1 MIKNYLII
9 VLMLAGICTKAQT
22 TLSSTSFTNNNGSGT
37 VTFNLQNTNGYDII
51 ITSVAGVT
59 GSSGSLTC
67 EVWYKTTPLSG
78 SPGAISTANGW
89 VLGATGSFT
98 GVSNTSSS
106 TTQPFLTNTNVV
118 IPANTTYAMA
128 IFATGQR
135 YSTISS
141 GTTTFSAGGVNFITG
156 TNFGYGG
163 GTPPATPGNSPRGW
177 IGQLTFI
184 PACINPSNL
193 AANNVTINSA
203 DISWGAVPNSFGY
216 EYLVDQNPGSPA
228 GSGTLIN
235 TTSQSVTGLSIN
247 TTYYFHVRNKC
258 NNAFSSWTNFPFTTA
273 DAYCKPPTNILF
285 SSTTSSATG
294 VLWSLMSTADHY
306 QYYFSESP
314 ALPSYNTPGLQNT
327 TGISTNLTGL
337 KADTKYYFF
346 VRSFCLGGNDSS
358 YWKIDSFVTKA
369 LCLQPEP
376 TTSAYSMIN
385 QTVTWNTIVSAVS
398 YEYVMNSSIQS
409 PAFGTEILD
418 TSVSLTLPADN
429 SDQYLHVRAKCN
441 SQFSFSEW
449 STLAL
454 RETPQSVGNT
464 PAADGIA
471 VYPNPAH
478 NMIFVKNALGKS
490 YQLID
495 IRGSV
500 LSSGSINGE
509 DVAIPLDNIAP
520 GMYILQVETE
530 NGKVLNR
537 FVKQ

>member
-59 GSSGSLTC
+59 GSSGSQTC
-67 EVWYKTTPLSG
+67 EVWYKTTPLNG

-89 VLGATGSFT
+89 VLGATGTFT
-98 GVSNTSSS
+98 GVANTSTS

-128 IFATGQR
+128 IFATSQR
-135 YSTISS
+135 YSTIPA

-156 TNFGYGG
+156 TNIGYGG

-184 PACINPSNL
+184 PSCVNPSNL

-216 EYLVDQNPGSPA
+216 EYVVDQNPASPSGA
-228 GSGTLIN
+228 GTATLA
-235 TTSQSVTGLSIN
+235 TSQHVSGLSIN

-258 NNAFSSWTNFPFTTA
+258 NNAFSGWTNFAFTTA
-273 DAYCKPPTNILF
+273 DAYCKPPVNILF
-285 SSTTSSATG
+285 SNIKPDGAD
-294 VLWSLMSTADHY
+294 VLWSLMPTADHY
-306 QYYFSESP
+306 QHYVSESLM
-314 ALPSYNTPGLQNT
+314 LPVYNTPGLQNT
-327 TGISTNLTGL
+327 TGISTSLTGL
-337 KADTKYYFF
+337 KPDTKYYFF

-358 YWKIDSFVTKA
+358 YWKIDSFITKA
-369 LCLQPEP
+369 LCMKPEP
-376 TTSAYSMIN
+376 VTSAFGMIN
-385 QTVTWNTIVSAVS
+385 QVVSWNQVTSAVS
-398 YEYVMNSSIQS
+398 YEYVVNNMLQN
-409 PAFGTEILD
+409 PAFGTEVFD
-418 TSVSLTLPADN
+418 TSVSVTLPAGND
-429 SDQYLHVRAKCN
+429 DVYMHIRTKCN

-449 STLAL
+449 NRISL
-454 RETPQSVGNT
+454 RETPQSVGNA
-464 PAADGIA
+464 PASHAIS

-478 NMIFVKNALGKS
+478 NVLFVKNALGKNYS
-490 YQLID
+490 VVD
-495 IRGSV
+495 IRGVV
-500 LSSGSINGE
+500 LSRGIINGE
-509 DVAIPLDNIAP
+509 DVAIPLHNIAR

-530 NGKVLNR
+530 NGKLLNR